1 MTYRIGGPASI
12 CFSGGRTSG
21 KMLFEILA
29 AFNGKLPPDVHVAF
43 ENTGKERDE
52 TLDFVHEVETR
63 WGVAVTW
70 LEYNDRFDLEDY
82 RKADGTLADRR
93 RKYTAS
99 DLADPY
105 KRGFKIVTYETA
117 ARDGEPFDAVLRYYA
132 EFRKICKGESPI
144 LPTVPSR
151 MCTTHLKIK
160 TNTRWMMSMG
170 YDYFDAVQG
179 IRFDEP
185 RRWTKMMAQNSK
197 GSERYNNVLPLYD
210 AGVTKADVFEFW
222 QSQPFDLQLDPE
234 SYAGNCNFCFLKNDD
249 KLINLMR
256 LRLAETSGEIPR
268 DIQWWIDK
276 ETEAGMNFRQN
287 RTYEGL
293 VQIAQSGIFSPPSI
307 EPSIDCVCGA
317 ADD

>member
-1 MTYRIGGPASI
+1 
-12 CFSGGRTSG
+12 
-21 KMLFEILA
+21 MLFEILA
-29 AFNGKLPPDVHVAF
+29 EHDGVLPADVRVAF
-43 ENTGKERDE
+43 ENTGKERGE
-52 TLDFVHEVETR
+52 TLDFVHEVEMR
-63 WGVAVTW
+63 WNIPITW
-70 LEYNDRFDLEDY
+70 LEYNDRFDVEDY
-82 RKADGTLADRR
+82 RKTDGTLSDRR
-93 RKYTAS
+93 RKYTAA
-99 DLADPY
+99 DLSNPD

-132 EFRKICKGESPI
+132 EFRKICKGEPPI

-160 TNTRWMMSMG
+160 TNTRWMMSVG

-185 RRWTKMMAQNSK
+185 RRWAKMMALNSK

-210 AGVTKADVFEFW
+210 GGVTKPDVLAFW

-234 SYAGNCNFCFLKNDD
+234 SYAGNCDFCFLKNDD
-249 KLINLMR
+249 KLVNLMR
-256 LRLAETSGEIPR
+256 LRLGQTGGQVPR

-276 ETEAGMNFRQN
+276 EVEAGMHFRQK

-293 VQIAQSGIFSPPSI
+293 VQIAQSGIAITPST
-307 EPSIDCVCGA
+307 EPSIDCICGS